1 MPVYNAETMSIVT
14 SIPFNAF
21 QENTYIISDG
31 KEAIIVDPGC
41 HSVSE
46 QKQLSDKIDSLGV
59 VVKYCLNTHCHLD
72 HIFGNKYVVDTY
84 GVDLVMHEGEL
95 PLLRQAPMIAN
106 MYGLSIEPSPEPSR
120 FLTHGDTF
128 TFADTVFNVLLT
140 PGHSPASI
148 SFFNQAEGY
157 VLAGDVLF
165 QNSIGRTDLPG
176 GDQDTLFRSIK
187 DHYLSLPDDVIV
199 YPGHGPATTIGEER
213 RSNPFLQNL

>member
-1 MPVYNAETMSIVT
+1 MSIVT
-14 SIPFNAF
+14 SMTFNAF

-31 KEAIIVDPGC
+31 EEAIILDPGC

-46 QKQLSDKIDSLGV
+46 QQQLSSKIDNLGV
-59 VVKYCLNTHCHLD
+59 VVKHCVNTHCHLD
-72 HIFGNKYVVDTY
+72 HIFGNKYVVDLY
-84 GVDLVMHEGEL
+84 GVELIMHKGEL

-106 MYGLSIEPSPEPSR
+106 MYGLSIEPSPEPNR
-120 FLTHGDTF
+120 FLSHGDTF
-128 TFADTVFNVLLT
+128 TFAHTEFEVLLT

-148 SFFNQAEGY
+148 SFYNKKEGY

-165 QNSIGRTDLPG
+165 QNSVGRTDLPG
-176 GDQDTLFRSIK
+176 GDQATLFQSIK
-187 DHYLSLPDDVIV
+187 EHYLSMPDEVIV